1 MGETDT
7 LYYDIEKDRS
17 AMLSTSFPSSDYREE
32 IAHIETLAATWRR
45 QRRLIASP
53 EALRSYEEDF
63 LVRMAYNSNAI
74 EGSTLTLA
82 ETEIIYEGEFVPG
95 KPGREQIAAR
105 GIFEGHDFLAR
116 CSADKRPFDK
126 SLILDTHERCALD
139 LQPAARGIYRNA
151 PAIIRASRT
160 TPTSPLRIRK
170 EMDDLI
176 FHFDRLVQESS
187 PLLACAWFHAAFE
200 AIHPFADGNGRAG
213 RLLLNAQLE
222 SFKFAPVAIKASH
235 ALEYKGSLERWQA
248 DGDDAPFVLLLLACE
263 TEELEKRLEFL
274 AQFPEDAKSRAPLD
288 ERVLELLHAN
298 PSSSARELANALDV
312 STRHMQRVMK
322 QLQEEGKLRH
332 IGPKKGGHWEVIEK
346 PTAR

>member
-17 AMLSTSFPSSDYREE
+17 AMLSTSFPSDNYREE
-32 IAHIETLAATWRR
+32 IAHIESLAVTWRR

-105 GIFEGHDFLAR
+105 GIFEGHDFLTR

-160 TPTSPLRIRK
+160 TPASPLRIR
-170 EMDDLI
+170 EELDDLI

-187 PLLACAWFHAAFE
+187 PLLACAWFHGRLRG
-200 AIHPFADGNGRAG
+200 HPPLCRRERTHGG

-222 SFKFAPVAIKASH
+222 SFKFAPAAIKASH
-235 ALEYKGSLERWQA
+235 ALE
-248 DGDDAPFVLLLLACE
+248 
-263 TEELEKRLEFL
+263 
-274 AQFPEDAKSRAPLD
+274 
-288 ERVLELLHAN
+288 
-298 PSSSARELANALDV
+298 
-312 STRHMQRVMK
+312 
-322 QLQEEGKLRH
+322 
-332 IGPKKGGHWEVIEK
+332 
-346 PTAR
+346 

>member
-1 MGETDT
+1 
-7 LYYDIEKDRS
+7 
-17 AMLSTSFPSSDYREE
+17 MLSTSFPSDNYREE
-32 IAHIETLAATWRR
+32 IAQVESLAVTWRR

-116 CSADKRPFDK
+116 CSADKRPFGK

-139 LQPAARGIYRNA
+139 LQSAARGIYRNA
-151 PAIIRASRT
+151 PAIIRASRA
-160 TPTSPLRIRK
+160 TPTSPLRIRE

-200 AIHPFADGNGRAG
+200 AIHPFADGNGRTG
-213 RLLLNAQLE
+213 RLLRNAQLE

-235 ALEYKGSLERWQA
+235 ALE
-248 DGDDAPFVLLLLACE
+248 
-263 TEELEKRLEFL
+263 
-274 AQFPEDAKSRAPLD
+274 
-288 ERVLELLHAN
+288 
-298 PSSSARELANALDV
+298 
-312 STRHMQRVMK
+312 
-322 QLQEEGKLRH
+322 
-332 IGPKKGGHWEVIEK
+332 
-346 PTAR
+346 

>member
-1 MGETDT
+1 
-7 LYYDIEKDRS
+7 
-17 AMLSTSFPSSDYREE
+17 MLSASFPSDSYHEE
-32 IAHIETLAATWRR
+32 IARIESLAAAWRR

-116 CSADKRPFDK
+116 CCADKRPFGKD
-126 SLILDTHERCALD
+126 LILDTHERCALD

-151 PAIIRASRT
+151 PAIIRALRT
-160 TPTSPLRIRK
+160 TPTSPLRIR
-170 EMDDLI
+170 EEVDDLI
-176 FHFDRLVQESS
+176 FHFDRLIQENS

-200 AIHPFADGNGRAG
+200 AIRPFADGNGRTG

-222 SFKFAPVAIKASH
+222 AFGFAPVAIKASH
-235 ALEYKGSLERWQA
+235 ALEYKESLERWQA
-248 DGDDAPFVLLLLACE
+248 DGDDASFVHLLLAFE
-263 TEELEKRLEFL
+263 AEELERRLQFL
-274 AQFPEDAKSRAPLD
+274 AQFPEDAKNRAPLD
-288 ERVLELLHAN
+288 ERVLELLRAN
-298 PSSSARELANALDV
+298 PSSSARELASVLDM

-322 QLQEEGKLRH
+322 QLQESGRLRH
-332 IGPKKGGHWEVIEK
+332 TGPKKGGRWEVIEE
-346 PTAR
+346 PAAR

>member
-105 GIFEGHDFLAR
+105 GIFEGHDFLTR
-116 CSADKRPFDK
+116 CSAD
-126 SLILDTHERCALD
+126 
-139 LQPAARGIYRNA
+139 
-151 PAIIRASRT
+151 
-160 TPTSPLRIRK
+160 
-170 EMDDLI
+170 
-176 FHFDRLVQESS
+176 
-187 PLLACAWFHAAFE
+187 
-200 AIHPFADGNGRAG
+200 
-213 RLLLNAQLE
+213 
-222 SFKFAPVAIKASH
+222 
-235 ALEYKGSLERWQA
+235 
-248 DGDDAPFVLLLLACE
+248 
-263 TEELEKRLEFL
+263 
-274 AQFPEDAKSRAPLD
+274 
-288 ERVLELLHAN
+288 
-298 PSSSARELANALDV
+298 
-312 STRHMQRVMK
+312 
-322 QLQEEGKLRH
+322 
-332 IGPKKGGHWEVIEK
+332 
-346 PTAR
+346 